1 MVRFLRDNNHDERP
15 TDKMGSAQ
23 DQKRPKASHKE
34 RACYALDDKGTDN
47 LHRR

>member
-15 TDKMGSAQ
+15 TDKMGSVQ
-23 DQKRPKASHKE
+23 DRKAPEGHKE

>member
-15 TDKMGSAQ
+15 TDKMGSVQ
-23 DQKRPKASHKE
+23 DKAPEGHKE